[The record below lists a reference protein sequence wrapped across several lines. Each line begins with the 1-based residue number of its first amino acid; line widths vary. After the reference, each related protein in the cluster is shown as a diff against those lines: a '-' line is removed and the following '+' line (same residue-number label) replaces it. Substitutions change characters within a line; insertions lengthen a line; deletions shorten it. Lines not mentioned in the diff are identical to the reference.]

1 MDELKCSVC
10 GSPVNAGDSFCQNC
24 GNPIQPQK
32 QEETVMP
39 ETTQPVS
46 GVTEPTPVIMPEVT
60 EPIVAVT
67 PEVTEPTPVVAE
79 TTETIEAVQPEY
91 EAVSAQPEE
100 KTATNP
106 FSLAEEDTATAQ
118 TGTYQQNAPQPQ
130 QAPYQQSA
138 PQPQAGTYQQGVP
151 QPQQA
156 PYQQSAPQPQA
167 GTYQQGVPQPQQ
179 APYQQAGAY
188 QGPYYGQQAQ
198 MGAQQ
203 PQKQKK
209 PGKAAGIVGLIL
221 GILGLLTSA
230 CGIMVVPLIFCLVG
244 IILAIVCLTK
254 KSSKG
259 LGISGLIVSVL
270 GLISG
275 LIFMFLVLGVLSS
288 AGKSLGEMDWEEIV
302 NTLEDNNSDGSLDY
316 VPGDYDPVYD
326 GGSGDAEEVVPS
338 SNADLTEVNQIM
350 INGTVYTLP
359 IALNDSGFTI
369 NTRSDEDMESLVSDG
384 WEPGKYQF
392 VLLDSDEGYSVWGFV
407 ENTSDDTIYSRSDLK
422 LTGLNVD
429 NYSSSCTATD
439 AEVANGIKL
448 GTSKSQVVSL
458 LGEPD
463 STTDDGVYYDSADG
477 KTDLYLEYDGDDKV
491 QCVEITVYK
500 D

>member
-60 EPIVAVT
+60 EPTVAVT

-118 TGTYQQNAPQPQ
+118 TGTYQQSAPQPQ

-138 PQPQAGTYQQGVP
+138 PQ
-151 QPQQA
+151 
-156 PYQQSAPQPQA
+156 SQA

-188 QGPYYGQQAQ
+188 QGSYYGQQAQ

-302 NTLEDNNSDGSLDY
+302 NTLEDTNSGGSLDY

-359 IALNDSGFTI
+359 ISLENTGFTI
-369 NTRSDEDMESLVSDG
+369 NERSDEDMESLVSDG

-448 GTSKSQVVSL
+448 GTSKSQVISL

-477 KTDLYLEYDGDDKV
+477 RTDLYLEYDGDDKV